1 MATLSPPRPTAFALA
16 ISLVLLGVI
25 GVFSLG
31 GCAHVRPHERENL
44 ARRSMT
50 ADRDPADRRF
60 QQHVT
65 GSREGADGGTGEPG
79 GGCGCN

>member
-1 MATLSPPRPTAFALA
+1 MSRLRVAALATL
-16 ISLVLLGVI
+16 LVTI
-25 GVFSLG
+25 A
-31 GCAHVRPHERENL
+31 GCAVVRPHERQNV

-50 ADRDPADRRF
+50 EDRQPGQSRF
-60 QQHVT
+60 IQHQT